1 VKTAYCDSNFW
12 LRLFVEFP
20 ESESARLHVENL
32 KAGDE
37 VRFALTWLQRVE
49 VTNAF
54 SLLTFQ
60 ARSGRFPRVTPEQS
74 AAALENFRELAD
86 GRSFAVNQALDVVDL
101 EPRCIALSERYT
113 IKHGFRTYDLMH
125 VSAALIL
132 DCDSFLSFDRKA
144 TALAELE
151 GLKVLK
157 LAGH

>member
-20 ESESARLHVENL
+20 ESENARAQVENL
-32 KAGDE
+32 KTGDE

-86 GRSFAVNQALDVVDL
+86 GRSFVLNQPLSVSDL

-113 IKHGFRTYDLMH
+113 VKHGFRTYDLMN

-132 DCDSFLSFDRKA
+132 GCDSFLSFDRKA
-144 TALAELE
+144 THLAALE

-157 LAGH
+157 LPDH